1 MHEIKTEVDRDDLV
15 SEKHAYHSYE
25 GTEDDDHWRQ
35 TQPGRSKQG
44 RNSLENR
51 ARDMRDG
58 NLSYCLTTRSSMNN
72 IMG

>member
-44 RNSLENR
+44 RNSLDPFRTGWNC
-51 ARDMRDG
+51 DKKT
-58 NLSYCLTTRSSMNN
+58 NV
-72 IMG
+72 